1 MMNRILLSG
10 TFFMLMSGCAA
21 IGGSNLPKTP
31 GEVAS
36 NYGYIPLDPLPVDQ
50 MDKPGSCRRVASAS
64 ASEKAKGT
72 ASLMEAF
79 PDLAIRFA
87 IGEFSANGQLQFGP
101 SKVTSK
107 GSAYRAVL
115 DYVNVDVIPVEFR
128 ARKLVRQPGNPDTW
142 FPLSFVVDPNFKPG
156 ADVVGYEARIIR
168 AGTKNIDSKRSLST
182 AGINSDDESTF
193 ETITFPVYVGVG
205 LRLSADIRVLEGGIE
220 LNGLGTI
227 GAQADAKNL
236 TGTLAVQTLGV
247 TGKSIA
253 TTLPLPNK
261 LDQTTI
267 ENGLLSIGTS
277 RAILYSTGND
287 GVTPRPRI
295 VGLYSPV
302 GSDPRLINAI
312 YSELSGASIPW
323 QSPCG
328 N

>member
-1 MMNRILLSG
+1 MNRFLLSG
-10 TFFMLMSGCAA
+10 ACFMLMSGCAA

-36 NYGYIPLDPLPVDQ
+36 SYGYIPLDPLPVHQ
-50 MDKPGSCRRVASAS
+50 IAGPRSCRSASSIS
-64 ASEKAKGT
+64 ASEKAK
-72 ASLMEAF
+72 AAPSLIESF

-128 ARKLVRQPGNPDTW
+128 ARKLIREPGKSDTW
-142 FPLSFVVDPNFKPG
+142 VPLSFVVDRNYNVG
-156 ADVVGYEARIIR
+156 AEIIGYEAIVVRVGMENVKSGR
-168 AGTKNIDSKRSLST
+168 MPSR
-182 AGINSDDESTF
+182 AGINPDDDGSF
-193 ETITFPVYVGVG
+193 EIITFPIYVGVG

-236 TGTLAVQTLGV
+236 TGTLTVQTLGI
-247 TGKSIA
+247 TGKAIA
-253 TTLPLPNK
+253 TTLPLPSK

-267 ENGLLSIGTS
+267 ENGILSIGTS
-277 RAILYSTGND
+277 RAILYNTGND
-287 GVTPRPRI
+287 GVTPKPRV

-302 GSDPRLINAI
+302 GSDSRLINAV
-312 YSELSGASIPW
+312 YSELSGVSIFW

-328 N
+328 H